1 MNRNRKPNINP
12 TDNHFQAILICAVR
26 YSIGRRTYMPDL
38 VTRYIKPLLPFLSDN
53 TLAVMRRD
61 VEEPETSAFGS
72 YGDDCDKQT
81 WMRFLG
87 EIKKEQERRKSDGAW
102 S

>member
-1 MNRNRKPNINP
+1 MQKNKCDTCNFINP

-38 VTRYIKPLLPFLSDN
+38 VTRYIKPLLPHMTYN

-61 VEEPETSAFGS
+61 VEEPGTSAFGS
-72 YGDDCDKQT
+72 YGDECDKET

-87 EIKKEQERRKSDGAW
+87 EIKEEQWRRACDG
-102 S
+102 